1 MLLLIAVLKMVQL
14 SKAGVKENPSLKA
27 GHPPAGLRL
36 KKIKAGGKRLA
47 KKQGGEENAP
57 SETEAK
63 KPTAEKRSLAVF
75 SRMQSISILLA
86 GTLDKLSREFPA
98 AAASVAYNKP
108 RPAVEKLHT
117 PKKLY
122 LIQQPRKC

>member
-1 MLLLIAVLKMVQL
+1 MVQL

-27 GHPPAGLRL
+27 GHPPAV
-36 KKIKAGGKRLA
+36 KAGGKRVA
-47 KKQGGEENAP
+47 KKQGSEENAP
-57 SETEAK
+57 PEKEAK
-63 KPTAEKRSLAVF
+63 KPTAEKGSLAVL
-75 SRMQSISILLA
+75 SKMQSISILLA

-122 LIQQPRKC
+122 LIQQPRRC

>member
-1 MLLLIAVLKMVQL
+1 MVQL
-14 SKAGVKENPSLKA
+14 SKAGVNENPSLKA
-27 GHPPAGLRL
+27 GHPPAG
-36 KKIKAGGKRLA
+36 KAVGKRAA
-47 KKQGGEENAP
+47 KKGGEENVP
-57 SETEAK
+57 SEKEAK
-63 KPTAEKRSLAVF
+63 RPTAEKRSTAVL

-86 GTLDKLSREFPA
+86 GTLDKLSCEFPA
-98 AAASVAYNKP
+98 ATASVACNKP